1 MSISRIQVGQT
12 EHDLVASKLE
22 SAYTIDGFMFD
33 GSNRL
38 SRLGSCDTASNVKA
52 KVVTFS
58 GAPTGL
64 MLAPGLRITVKFT
77 YANSANQPTLS
88 INGGSAYNIYWNNQ
102 LLPQSQWWD
111 SGATLDFVLDNN
123 ARWNLIGVAKDNNT
137 TYYSATT
144 TSNGLMSSTDK
155 SIVDGLTPVTTAG
168 TGAAYTATVPGITSL
183 TAGASFIMIPHT
195 VSTSTTPTLN
205 VNSLGAKQI
214 RRRLSSIVTSA
225 QAGYAASWLA
235 EGYPFRVTYDGTYW
249 IAEGHDKPAAAD
261 LYGTPAA
268 ATKATNDSSNQK
280 IVDTYIKSLSVS
292 GNVITYTKG
301 NGTTNTI
308 TVTPTPTL
316 NADGVLVF

>member
-1 MSISRIQVGQT
+1 MSISSIQIGET
-12 EHDLVASKLE
+12 EHDLIASKLKE
-22 SAYTIDGFMFD
+22 AYTIDGFMFD

-38 SRLGSCDTASNVKA
+38 SRFGVCDTQNMIAA
-52 KVVTFS
+52 KSATIS
-58 GAPTGL
+58 GSKTGIL
-64 MLAPGLRITVKFT
+64 LAPGLRITVKFT
-77 YANSANQPTLS
+77 SGNVAINPTLS
-88 INGGSAYNIYWNNQ
+88 INGGQAYNIYWHDQ
-102 LLPQSQWWD
+102 LLPQSQWWED
-111 SGATLDFVLDNN
+111 GAILDFVFDSE
-123 ARWNLIGVAKDNNT
+123 RWNLVGVAKDT
-137 TYYSATT
+137 RYSEV
-144 TSNGLMSSTDK
+144 TSWVSGLMSPEYK
-155 SIVDGLTPVTTAG
+155 LKVDNLDRSVTTTG
-168 TGAAYTATVPGITSL
+168 TGEAYTATVPYMKLL
-183 TAGASFIMIPHT
+183 TKGASFIMIPHT

-205 VNSLGAKQI
+205 VNDFGAKQI

-225 QAGYAASWLA
+225 QPGYIASWLA